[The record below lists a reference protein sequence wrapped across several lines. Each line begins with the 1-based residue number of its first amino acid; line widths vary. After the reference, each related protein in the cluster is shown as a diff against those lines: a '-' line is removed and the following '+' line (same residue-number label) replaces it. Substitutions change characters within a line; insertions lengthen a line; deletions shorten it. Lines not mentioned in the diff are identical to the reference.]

1 MRRPFVAFSAY
12 CIAFALAF
20 PGRGFA
26 QAYVSLGGGV
36 QFPTGEYAVHL
47 APGWIVSGRIGFPVG
62 SKGLSLGVEGFFGRN
77 TYDRNSNNGE
87 GLGGALLFASP
98 QGRELAVGLPG
109 ATLLAQVAF
118 HLAVFLWAFESWE
131 DRARRRA
138 ALAADP
144 AWPAY
149 RAKNQPRIV
158 HQETR
163 IMQPPPFFEPILRKM
178 LAAGTP

>member
-1 MRRPFVAFSAY
+1 MRRPVVAFAAY

-20 PGRGFA
+20 PGRGSA

-87 GLGGALLFASP
+87 GLGGALLFAAYRF
-98 QGRELAVGLPG
+98 G
-109 ATLLAQVAF
+109 
-118 HLAVFLWAFESWE
+118 
-131 DRARRRA
+131 DRAR
-138 ALAADP
+138 LVPYLFGGLGGGGQGIGEFLVSWFP
-144 AWPAY
+144 AISIGAGVEGPTSKLGFFA
-149 RAKNQPRIV
+149 
-158 HQETR
+158 ETR
-163 IMQPPPFFEPILRKM
+163 YTRNPDFSFFEVVGGLKIPLGSGR
-178 LAAGTP
+178 